1 MLYKISEIMDSIK
14 RMFGF
19 LKPEEK
25 VRKYRE
31 LLESFGSYEHIGKS
45 LAEKFEFQKSIIDS
59 IDVMPEEKKTEV
71 MANYDSFLKSH
82 RVEVAR
88 AMNER
93 GKILKA
99 MESLEGDAEVGQECK
114 RIRALDRLKKSY
126 ESGRL
131 DRKNY
136 FSILKSITGKKT
148 KYADVVVMND
158 DWRMLILHRVDDDM
172 NPTGKVCIPGGHVDE
187 GEDFMTAALR
197 ELKEETNL
205 DPIKEKG
212 IVELGR
218 HTDKDADIR
227 YYLVHVDK
235 NQPVTV
241 EGAEHC
247 FAEWIDLGEI
257 FDKPFIY
264 DQGKI
269 VFDLMMH
276 RGYPEK
282 VLPIVNAYEEHR
294 MEKSVFVSA
303 VSKMI
308 RKGLEVADVK
318 PLMPESMDGDKRKLK
333 VPVRDPMCCVSNI
346 LKGLDGE
353 EEVIFN
359 DTTSVRFAKPLFIH
373 DVSYERDP
381 KNNRI
386 IEMEV
391 VFTGDD
397 SDMANVLNQMK
408 YGLSRGPMKVRTAH
422 EEFLAANENG
432 TDYVGDPVFVS
443 L

>member
-1 MLYKISEIMDSIK
+1 MDKIK
-14 RMFGF
+14 KLFGF
-19 LKPEEK
+19 LNPEEK
-25 VRKYRE
+25 VTKYRE
-31 LLESFGSYEHIGKS
+31 LLDSFGSYEYIGKS
-45 LAEKFEFQKSIIDS
+45 LAEKFEFQKSIVDS
-59 IDVMPEEKKTEV
+59 IDVMPEEKKAEV
-71 MANYDSFLKSH
+71 MDNYQSFLKSH
-82 RVEVAR
+82 RVEVANR
-88 AMNER
+88 VNER
-93 GKILKA
+93 NKILKA
-99 MESLEGDAEVGQECK
+99 MESLEADPEVGAECK
-114 RIRALDRLKKSY
+114 RIRAIDRLRKSY
-126 ESGRL
+126 EAGRIS
-131 DRKNY
+131 RKNY
-136 FSILKSITGKKT
+136 FSIMKSITGKRT

-158 DWRMLILHRVDDDM
+158 DWRMLILHRVDDDL
-172 NPTGKVCIPGGHVDE
+172 NPTGQVCIPGGHVDE

-212 IVELGR
+212 IVELGK
-218 HTDKDADIR
+218 HVDKDADIR

-235 NQPVTV
+235 TQPVTV

-269 VFDLMMH
+269 VFDLMMN

-294 MEKSVFVSA
+294 MEKSVFVAA
-303 VSKMI
+303 VSKALI
-308 RKGLEVADVK
+308 KGLDTIEAK

-333 VPVRDPMCCVSNI
+333 VPVRDPMCCVSTI
-346 LKGLDGE
+346 LKGLSGE
-353 EEVIFN
+353 DEVTFN
-359 DTTSVRFAKPLFIH
+359 ETTSVRFVRPLLIH
-373 DVSYERDP
+373 DVSYEKDP
-381 KNNRI
+381 KNNHLI
-386 IEMEV
+386 DMEV

-397 SDMANVLNQMK
+397 SDMENVLNQMK

-432 TDYVGDPVFVS
+432 TDYVGDPIFVS